1 MCSRVVV
8 TGMGV
13 ISPLGLDSGS
23 FWENLIAGRSGA
35 GPITKFDASDLTVN
49 IAAEVRDFDVT
60 DYVDRKEARRM
71 DPCNHYAMAAA
82 AQAVNAAG
90 LDMASIDRQRA
101 GVILGTGQGGV
112 TSMVEQLNVYREK
125 GPSRV
130 SPFCIPMMIAN
141 MAAGHLGI
149 KFDIHGPNLTL
160 TTACAASAHAI
171 GEAYRYLQRG
181 EADVMIT
188 GGTEAGI
195 IPLCVAGFSAMK
207 ALSTRNEDPEGAC
220 RPFDVDR
227 DGFVIAEGA
236 AVLILETLDSARN
249 RGADILGELLGY
261 GVSSDAHHITAPPP
275 NGEGGA
281 RSMRAALRDAGLQ
294 PTDIDYINAHGTG
307 TPVGD
312 VAEARAIHS
321 VFKDAAARIPVSA
334 TKASTGHLLGA
345 AGALESV
352 ASLMTI
358 REGIVPPTVNLD
370 NVDEECLL
378 DHVAIKARDAQ
389 VEVALTNSF
398 GFGGQNATL
407 IWGRHG

>member
-188 GGTEAGI
+188 GGTEASI